1 MPYKKSDNLTFT
13 RVKVPA
19 NHLEWLTVELNA
31 PSQADLLAGL
41 VHFATTPAG
50 KAAVRA
56 SGLVPQRTV
65 PTPPVGTSAVTDY
78 VAGGGV
84 YIDPRKVRSAPK
96 RVELTDAELDALL
109 SDS

>member
-41 VHFATTPAG
+41 VHFASTPAG
-50 KAAVRA
+50 RAAVRA
-56 SGLVPQRTV
+56 SKLVPQRKV
-65 PTPPVGTSAVTDY
+65 PTPPADV
-78 VAGGGV
+78 
-84 YIDPRKVRSAPK
+84 PK
-96 RVELTDAELDALL
+96 EDLDALL
-109 SDS
+109 ASI